1 MLSAVLFPSCVFSVA
16 WDVELLVFV
25 SFLDVDVDVDEAE
38 AAEEE
43 VEGGGRLRF
52 FLLSFCFLGTGFSAG
67 VSISPLTRG
76 L

>member
-25 SFLDVDVDVDEAE
+25 SFLDVDVDVDE